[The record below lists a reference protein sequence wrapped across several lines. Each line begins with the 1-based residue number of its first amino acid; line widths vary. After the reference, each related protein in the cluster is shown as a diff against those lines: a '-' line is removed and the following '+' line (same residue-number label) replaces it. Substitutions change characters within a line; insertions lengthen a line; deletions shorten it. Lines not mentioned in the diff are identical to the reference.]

1 MSSRFLTFS
10 SMFRLDKKVCIISGG
25 ASGIGEAIAQV
36 FTAQGG
42 TVIVLDQQRGGIP
55 NAEYCTADVTDGD
68 GIRAA
73 VQEIEKQHERVDVL
87 VNCAGIAH
95 VGTLETTRP
104 ADLDRLYNV
113 NVKGTF
119 HCMQAVIPGMKARS
133 RGVILNLASVAAHVG
148 LAERFAYSMTK
159 GAVLMMT
166 LSVAKDYVSYG
177 IRCNSISPAR
187 VHTPFVDGFLAANYP
202 GREREMFEQLA
213 HTQPIGRMAE
223 PPEVAHLALYLC
235 SDEAAFITGTD
246 YPIDGGFLKLNS

>member
-10 SMFRLDKKVCIISGG
+10 GMFRLDQKVCIVSGG
-25 ASGIGEAIAQV
+25 ASGIGEAIARV

-42 TVIVLDQQRGGIP
+42 TVIVLDQHQGDIP
-55 NAEYCTADVTDGD
+55 TAEYCPADVTDGD

-73 VQEIEKQHERVDVL
+73 VQEIEKRHERVDVL

-95 VGTLETTRP
+95 VGTLENTQP
-104 ADLDRLYNV
+104 ADLDRLFHV

-119 HCMQAVIPGMKARS
+119 HCMQAVVPGMKARR

-187 VHTPFVDGFLAANYP
+187 VHTPFVDGFLRANYP

-213 HTQPIGRMAE
+213 HTQPIGRMAD
-223 PPEVAHLALYLC
+223 PQEVAHLALYLC